1 MGLIDATTFI
11 SAFTEEKKVK
21 KESMNSII
29 GNFLDLSYFKRII
42 VSL

>member
-21 KESMNSII
+21 KESMNSCYE
-29 GNFLDLSYFKRII
+29 NNKCNS
-42 VSL
+42 

>member
-29 GNFLDLSYFKRII
+29 GNFFRFVIF
-42 VSL
+42 